1 MHKGYNF
8 FERVNFE
15 NGGDPNPDYE
25 LPVIQD
31 DVTKFT
37 VNKDGWADLDSYRSK
52 KKDGQF
58 VMNTQNQLISEG
70 FDIKADGDFGN
81 KTYSAIN
88 KSLVNKQL
96 DSYSKDN
103 FTPDQF
109 QDQVWKESTGDNSKV
124 SQKGAMGV
132 AQFKPETFKELKDKG
147 LIPETAKITDPAA
160 SSLAQRVYMDR
171 LYEGKVT
178 NNSTINTASTKEEK
192 QARAFAAYNWG
203 PGNFDTF
210 FNDLSKEEKAG
221 GWRTWYDKTN
231 PETEKYV
238 LWMMDKDKFKR
249 ERSTPYR
256 HKKGYMTSKWNDVSY
271 GYERWKSKNPT
282 YRY

>member
-8 FERVNFE
+8 FERVNFG

-70 FDIKADGDFGN
+70 FDVKADGDFGN

-132 AQFKPETFKELKDKG
+132 AQFLPSTFKW
-147 LIPETAKITDPAA
+147 A
-160 SSLAQRVYMDR
+160 
-171 LYEGKVT
+171 
-178 NNSTINTASTKEEK
+178 NSCFCCI
-192 QARAFAAYNWG
+192 
-203 PGNFDTF
+203 
-210 FNDLSKEEKAG
+210 
-221 GWRTWYDKTN
+221 
-231 PETEKYV
+231 
-238 LWMMDKDKFKR
+238 
-249 ERSTPYR
+249 
-256 HKKGYMTSKWNDVSY
+256 
-271 GYERWKSKNPT
+271 
-282 YRY
+282 